1 MRISDWSSDVC
12 SSDLFMGQ
20 DVASARPLVPTC
32 EIFGRYAIF
41 GTAMM
46 LQANT
51 PEFIAESQQK
61 IVMIE
66 MFGSE
71 QCAGL
76 ADQFLV
82 HGDLFGGEI
91 EVTRFVCHDIQRDF
105 GREFDCLEIFSGKNR
120 GIDQSVIVDSLVSNG
135 RPRCARRTERGRRLP
150 PVWINDTHRNRDVPG
165 IISSGIERD

>member
-1 MRISDWSSDVC
+1 MRK
-12 SSDLFMGQ
+12 FMGQ

-82 HGDLFGGEI
+82 HGDLRSAEHTSELQSLMRISYAVF
-91 EVTRFVCHDIQRDF
+91 
-105 GREFDCLEIFSGKNR
+105 CLNKKK
-120 GIDQSVIVDSLVSNG
+120 Q
-135 RPRCARRTERGRRLP
+135 
-150 PVWINDTHRNRDVPG
+150 
-165 IISSGIERD
+165 

>member
-1 MRISDWSSDVC
+1 MRQ
-12 SSDLFMGQ
+12 FMGQ

-32 EIFGRYAIF
+32 EIFGRHAIF
-41 GTAMM
+41 GTAMV
-46 LQANT
+46 LQTNT

-82 HGDLFGGEI
+82 RGDLFGGEI
-91 EVTRFVCHDIQRDF
+91 EVARFVCHDIQRDF
-105 GREFDCLEIFSGKNR
+105 GRQFDCLEIFSGKNR
-120 GIDQSVIVDSLVSNG
+120 GIDQSVRSEEHTSELQSLM
-135 RPRCARRTERGRRLP
+135 R
-150 PVWINDTHRNRDVPG
+150 
-165 IISSGIERD
+165 ISYAVFCLKKQKTQQ

>member
-1 MRISDWSSDVC
+1 MRK
-12 SSDLFMGQ
+12 FMGQ

-91 EVTRFVCHDIQRDF
+91 EVTRSEERRV
-105 GREFDCLEIFSGKNR
+105 GKEC
-120 GIDQSVIVDSLVSNG
+120 VSTC
-135 RPRCARRTERGRRLP
+135 RSRWSPY
-150 PVWINDTHRNRDVPG
+150 H
-165 IISSGIERD
+165 

>member
-12 SSDLFMGQ
+12 SSDLEIRRRKSHRPAIFAVPAMRQFMGQ

-32 EIFGRYAIF
+32 EIFGRHAIF
-41 GTAMM
+41 GTAMV
-46 LQANT
+46 LQTNT

-61 IVMIE
+61 IVLIA

-82 HGDLFGGEI
+82 RGALFGGEI
-91 EVTRFVCHDIQRDF
+91 EVARFVCQDIQRDF
-105 GREFDCLEIFSGKNR
+105 G
-120 GIDQSVIVDSLVSNG
+120 
-135 RPRCARRTERGRRLP
+135 
-150 PVWINDTHRNRDVPG
+150 
-165 IISSGIERD
+165 

>member
-1 MRISDWSSDVC
+1 MRQ
-12 SSDLFMGQ
+12 FMGQ

-32 EIFGRYAIF
+32 EIFGRHAIF
-41 GTAMM
+41 GTAMV
-46 LQANT
+46 LQTNT

-82 HGDLFGGEI
+82 RGDLFGGEI
-91 EVTRFVCHDIQRDF
+91 EVARSEEHTS
-105 GREFDCLEIFSGKNR
+105 EL
-120 GIDQSVIVDSLVSNG
+120 QSLM
-135 RPRCARRTERGRRLP
+135 R
-150 PVWINDTHRNRDVPG
+150 
-165 IISSGIERD
+165 ISYAVF

>member
-1 MRISDWSSDVC
+1 MFVGYLVFFVFVKQKTAYEMRISDWSSDVC
-12 SSDLFMGQ
+12 SSDLQ
-20 DVASARPLVPTC
+20 T
-32 EIFGRYAIF
+32 
-41 GTAMM
+41 
-46 LQANT
+46 NT

-82 HGDLFGGEI
+82 RGDLFGGEI
-91 EVTRFVCHDIQRDF
+91 EVARFVCHDIQRDF
-105 GREFDCLEIFSGKNR
+105 GRQFDCLELFSGKNR

-135 RPRCARRTERGRRLP
+135 RPRCARRPARSEEP
-150 PVWINDTHRNRDVPG
+150 
-165 IISSGIERD
+165 

>member
-12 SSDLFMGQ
+12 SSDLRIAHWRTEIRRRKSHRPAIFAVPAMRQFMGQ

-32 EIFGRYAIF
+32 EIFGRHAIF
-41 GTAMM
+41 GTAMV
-46 LQANT
+46 LQTNT

-82 HGDLFGGEI
+82 RSEERSVGKECVRTVG
-91 EVTRFVCHDIQRDF
+91 
-105 GREFDCLEIFSGKNR
+105 SGWW
-120 GIDQSVIVDSLVSNG
+120 
-135 RPRCARRTERGRRLP
+135 P
-150 PVWINDTHRNRDVPG
+150 
-165 IISSGIERD
+165 